1 MSVFRFF
8 ICIFAVANL
17 LRSHKHRGILAYEP
31 DTVNENDKL
40 SMDSM

>member
-17 LRSHKHRGILAYEP
+17 LRSNKHWGILAYEP